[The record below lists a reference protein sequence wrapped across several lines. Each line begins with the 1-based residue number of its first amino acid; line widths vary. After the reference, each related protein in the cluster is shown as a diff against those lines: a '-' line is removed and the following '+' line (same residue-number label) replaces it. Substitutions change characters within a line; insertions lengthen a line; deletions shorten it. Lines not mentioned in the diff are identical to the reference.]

1 MSIYKILILRE
12 WTDNGQLWIQQ
23 VSSTPATRMDVV
35 NLQVKIIFI
44 LAWAFQVFFFFQPV
58 FSLILCMQ
66 VIIYCNLFSGI
77 TAFFFFLFKF

>member
-1 MSIYKILILRE
+1 MSTYKILILRE

-44 LAWAFQVFFFFQPV
+44 LAWAFQGFFFST
-58 FSLILCMQ
+58 SLFFDFM
-66 VIIYCNLFSGI
+66 YARYNL
-77 TAFFFFLFKF
+77 L